1 MKAGK
6 VTILTALVLTT
17 ALATLGFQKERP
29 PAGEAFLTAANG
41 FLETLNEEEAKLAVM
56 DYDTPERVAWHF
68 IPKDAR
74 KGLVVKD
81 MNMKQ
86 RRAASQILRAGLSFL
101 GYKKFTDIM
110 KLEGVLHELE
120 KENPGRFPRDTELY
134 YYTIFGKPAKE
145 GKWGVSIEGHHMS
158 LNFVIE
164 DGSVISSTPQVMCSN
179 PTIVPADL
187 AGFEKGARVLDNEET
202 LAFDLVNSLTDEQK
216 KTGLIAEEAPREVRN
231 AGEAQPPQTAAEGIL
246 LRTLEDEQKAT
257 LRKLILTYTRTMAP
271 EIAAKRLEEI
281 KEAGW
286 GKIKFAWAGATKPGI
301 GHYYKVQGP
310 TFIIEFVN
318 TQPDAAGNPASHIHC
333 LWRDMRGDFAIAV
346 EKK

>member
-6 VTILTALVLTT
+6 VTILCALVLTT

-29 PAGEAFLTAANG
+29 PAGESFLTAANG
-41 FLETLNEEEAKLAVM
+41 FLETLDAEETKRAVM
-56 DYDTPERVAWHF
+56 DYDSPERVAWHF
-68 IPKDAR
+68 IPKDSR
-74 KGLVVKD
+74 KGLVVKE
-81 MNMKQ
+81 MSPKQ
-86 RRAASQILRAGLSFL
+86 RKAASQLLRAGLSFL
-101 GYKKFTDIM
+101 GYKKFTNIM

-134 YYTIFGKPAKE
+134 YYTLFGKPGKE

-164 DGSVISSTPQVMCSN
+164 DNEVISSTPQVMCSN

-202 LAFDLVNSLTDEQK
+202 LAFDLVNSLSDEQK
-216 KTGLIAEEAPREVRN
+216 KVGIIAEEAPREVRN
-231 AGEAQPPQTAAEGIL
+231 AGEAQPPQTEAEGISI
-246 LRTLEDEQKAT
+246 RELEDEQKKL
-257 LRKLILTYTRTMAP
+257 LRQLISAYTRSMAP
-271 EIAAKRLEEI
+271 DIAAKRLADI

-286 GKIKFAWAGATKPGI
+286 GKVKFCWAGATKPGI
-301 GHYYKVQGP
+301 GHYYRVQGP
-310 TFIIEFVN
+310 TFLIEFVN

-333 LWRDMRGDFAIAV
+333 LWRDMRGDFAIAA
-346 EKK
+346 KK

>member
-6 VTILTALVLTT
+6 VTILTTLVLVT

-29 PAGEAFLTAANG
+29 PAGEAFVTAANG
-41 FLETLNEEEAKLAVM
+41 FLATLDDEEKKLAVM
-56 DYDTPERVAWHF
+56 DYESPERVGWHF
-68 IPKDAR
+68 IPKDKR
-74 KGLVVKD
+74 KGLVVKE
-81 MNMKQ
+81 MNPKQ
-86 RRAASQILRAGLSFL
+86 RRAANQLLRAGLSFL
-101 GYKKFTDIM
+101 GYKKFTNIM

-120 KENPGRFPRDTELY
+120 KANPGRFPRDTELY
-134 YYTIFGKPAKE
+134 FYTVFGKPAKE

-164 DGSVISSTPQVMCSN
+164 DGEVISSTPQVMCSN

-202 LAFDLVNSLTDEQK
+202 LGFDLVNSLNDEQK
-216 KTGLIAEEAPREVRN
+216 KVAMIAEEAPREVRN
-231 AGEAQPPQTAAEGIL
+231 AGEAQPPQTPAEGIAISK
-246 LRTLEDEQKAT
+246 LEDEQKKT
-257 LRKLILTYTRTMAP
+257 LRQLIFTYTKTMAP
-271 EIAAKRLEEI
+271 EIAAQRLADI

-286 GKIKFAWAGATKPGI
+286 GKVKFAWAGATKPGI
-301 GHYYKVQGP
+301 GHYYRIQGP
-310 TFIIEFVN
+310 TFVVEFVN

>member
-6 VTILTALVLTT
+6 VTFLCALILTTV
-17 ALATLGFQKERP
+17 LATLGFQKERP
-29 PAGEAFLTAANG
+29 PAGEAFLTAADG
-41 FLETLNEEEAKLAVM
+41 FLGTLDDEEKKLAVM
-56 DYDTPERVAWHF
+56 DYDSPERVAWHF

-81 MNMKQ
+81 MNPKQ
-86 RRAASQILRAGLSFL
+86 RKAASQLLRAGLSFL

-120 KENPGRFPRDTELY
+120 KASPGRFPRDTQLY
-134 YYTIFGKPAKE
+134 YYTLFGKPAKE

-164 DGSVISSTPQVMCSN
+164 DNEVISSTPQVMCSN

-202 LAFDLVNSLTDEQK
+202 LAFDLVHSLSDEQK
-216 KTGLIAEEAPREVRN
+216 KTAIIAETAPKEVRN
-231 AGEAQPPQTAAEGIL
+231 AGAAQPPQTAAEGIAM
-246 LRTLEDEQKAT
+246 RVLEDEQKKL
-257 LRKLILTYTRTMAP
+257 LRQLIFSYTRSMASD
-271 EIAAKRLEEI
+271 IAAKRIAEI

-286 GKIKFAWAGATKPGI
+286 GKIKFCWAGASKPGI
-301 GHYYKVQGP
+301 GHYYRVQGP

-333 LWRDMRGDFAIAV
+333 LWRDTRGDFAITV
-346 EKK
+346 KK